1 MSSVNPWDYI
11 VCAEECKCKYAL
23 NFSDIED
30 KIPGVTVQ
38 QEGQPSI
45 LERIR
50 NVVLGLIASFGTGL
64 LMSDAVNPTQ
74 NQEQIP
80 ARRDDFP
87 AILNVKNPFDREKL
101 GIALDTDDATI
112 LEADTAAF
120 FDGNVLNISLPVQ
133 V

>member
-1 MSSVNPWDYI
+1 MGL
-11 VCAEECKCKYAL
+11 VCAEEYKYAL
-23 NFSDIED
+23 NLSDIED

-38 QEGQPSI
+38 QEDQPSI

-80 ARRDDFP
+80 ARRDDLP